1 MYSDAIWMFDK
12 EGHTFALYLGLLSYS
27 VQENVSIFIMFI
39 IVTGAVMFFILF
51 VFSKSKITKLTGR
64 ENIMSSL
71 NQIWRSVMRYL
82 SLLWCNVLLMQ
93 HLCTLLILQPSFSHL
108 FYQIEN
114 YTYISIY
121 QQCRATIST
130 PLRMKTRVNIIH
142 KYKVKGTLSC
152 EIKIGIV
159 SFKFVCQYYHILR
172 LLCFKYLI

>member
-1 MYSDAIWMFDK
+1 MYSHAIWMVIK
-12 EGHTFALYLGLLSYS
+12 EGDTFALFMGLLFYS
-27 VQENVSIFIMFI
+27 IQENVSIFILFI
-39 IVTGAVMFFILF
+39 IVTGAVMFFIRF
-51 VFSKSKITKLTGR
+51 VFSKSKITKLPGR

-93 HLCTLLILQPSFSHL
+93 YLHTLLFTKPSFSHL

-121 QQCRATIST
+121 QQCRATILT
-130 PLRMKTRVNIIH
+130 PLRMMTRVNIIH

-152 EIKIGIV
+152 EIKIGIF
-159 SFKFVCQYYHILR
+159 SFKFVY
-172 LLCFKYLI
+172 

>member
-1 MYSDAIWMFDK
+1 MYSKSIWMVIK
-12 EGHTFALYLGLLSYS
+12 EGETFALYMGHLHYS
-27 VQENVSIFIMFI
+27 IQENVSIFILFI
-39 IVTGAVMFFILF
+39 IVTGAVMFFIRIF
-51 VFSKSKITKLTGR
+51 FSKSKITKLPGC

-93 HLCTLLILQPSFSHL
+93 YLRTLLFTKPSFSHL

-121 QQCRATIST
+121 QQCRATILT
-130 PLRMKTRVNIIH
+130 PLRMMTRVNIIH

-152 EIKIGIV
+152 EIKIGIF
-159 SFKFVCQYYHILR
+159 SFKFVY
-172 LLCFKYLI
+172 